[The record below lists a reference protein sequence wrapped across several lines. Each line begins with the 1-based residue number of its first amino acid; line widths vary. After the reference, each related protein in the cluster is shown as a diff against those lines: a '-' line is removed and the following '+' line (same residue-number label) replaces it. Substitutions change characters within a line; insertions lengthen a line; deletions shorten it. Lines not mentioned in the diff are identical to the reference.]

1 MGQANRAG
9 SRTRSRSSMPPR
21 KRSEGETATDYRSKI
36 VGVVIGDAGAMRN
49 SDGQTA
55 AHIGIRNSGKQVETL
70 GDVTIRIERPLVK
83 GARAGGA
90 ETGCLRAGRGNT
102 EVVLQLMIPGESDVG
117 FFVDGV
123 FCARPPDLHSLGSIK
138 IVVFDAAQA
147 ISALGRGANAQRIRR
162 VILPDVFVAGKEP
175 ESVPG
180 VLESAHE
187 CAIVGD
193 DAIFRVVGSD

>member
-70 GDVTIRIERPLVK
+70 GDMTIRIERPLVE
-83 GARAGGA
+83 GARAGSA
-90 ETGCLRAGRGNT
+90 ETGCLRAGRGNS
-102 EVVLQLMIPGESDVG
+102 EVVLQLMIPGESYVS
-117 FFVDGV
+117 FFVDRV
-123 FCARPPDLHSLGSIK
+123 FRACPPDLHSFGRIE
-138 IVVFDAAQA
+138 IVVLHPAQ
-147 ISALGRGANAQRIRR
+147 
-162 VILPDVFVAGKEP
+162 
-175 ESVPG
+175 
-180 VLESAHE
+180 
-187 CAIVGD
+187 
-193 DAIFRVVGSD
+193 